1 MEAGP
6 RRFRPIFLTSLTTF
20 AGLIPLLLEKS
31 TQAQFIIPMA
41 VSLSFGVVFA
51 TTITLLFVP
60 ISYLMLEKI
69 ILKSEGKIYKLLSE
83 QFIEQPIDV
92 VFEFFSKPENLEE
105 ITPSR
110 LRFTIITPS
119 PIIMEKGSVIDY
131 YIKILGISVH
141 WQTLITSFVPPYR
154 FVDEQIKGP
163 YSLWHHTHTFSE
175 ENGGTMIR
183 DEVRYIVPAGFL
195 GQIMNFIWIKKDLDD
210 IFAYRKEVISEKFFK
225 PLKNFNSTN
234 FNTEVA

>member
-1 MEAGP
+1 M
-6 RRFRPIFLTSLTTF
+6 
-20 AGLIPLLLEKS
+20 
-31 TQAQFIIPMA
+31 
-41 VSLSFGVVFA
+41 
-51 TTITLLFVP
+51 
-60 ISYLMLEKI
+60 
-69 ILKSEGKIYKLLSE
+69 
-83 QFIEQPIDV
+83 

-119 PIIMEKGSVIDY
+119 PIIMEKGSVIDC

-210 IFAYRKEVISEKFFK
+210 IFSYRKEVISEKFSK

-234 FNTEVA
+234 LNMEVE

>member
-1 MEAGP
+1 MYDTNGSFTILWSSFCYNDYTATCPNFLLNIGKSDFKI
-6 RRFRPIFLTSLTTF
+6 RRED
-20 AGLIPLLLEKS
+20 LI
-31 TQAQFIIPMA
+31 I
-41 VSLSFGVVFA
+41 
-51 TTITLLFVP
+51 
-60 ISYLMLEKI
+60 
-69 ILKSEGKIYKLLSE
+69 IYKLLTE

-92 VFEFFSKPENLEE
+92 VFDFFSKPENLEE
-105 ITPSR
+105 ITPPR
-110 LRFTIITPS
+110 LRFKIITPS

-141 WQTLITSFVPPYR
+141 WQTLITTFVPPYR
-154 FVDEQIKGP
+154 FIDEQIKGP

-210 IFAYRKEVISEKFFK
+210 IFSYRKEVISEKFSEPK
-225 PLKNFNSTN
+225 KNINSTN
-234 FNTEVA
+234 FNLEV